1 MKIPKSIKWSIFLII
16 VTGVLAT
23 YIFSKIFQLNRSET
37 IALSQAIFSVLALMA
52 VLISLYAVGVQL
64 RKSMAK
70 PELKVVFAEN
80 NGSEFVITIPQ
91 NREVPHTLKLSVVNK
106 GNAITKL
113 FQIDFVV
120 PTIFDPKLEPTQ
132 GQIPQ
137 IAYAG
142 IIDNPRRNPD
152 MTSTIFYSSAESVYA
167 FVNKAVPICMLRLT
181 TLPSEYTNYPSEF
194 NIKYSVHGDWA
205 ETQEGVLKVTCSKT

>member
-1 MKIPKSIKWSIFLII
+1 MRVPRLLGLSVVAVI
-16 VTGVLAT
+16 VCGLLST
-23 YIFSKIFQLNRSET
+23 YLFSRSYGLNRSET
-37 IALSQAIFSVLALMA
+37 IALGQAIFSVIALMA
-52 VLISLYAVGVQL
+52 ILYSLWATGVQL

-70 PELKVVFAEN
+70 PRLGVVFSEN
-80 NGSEFVITIPQ
+80 SSSEISLTIPQ
-91 NREVPHTLKLSVVNK
+91 SREVPHILKLSVVNK

-152 MTSTIFYSSAESVYA
+152 MTSTIFYSSAERVYA

-181 TLPSEYTNYPSEF
+181 TLPREYTNYPREF
-194 NIKYSVHGDWA
+194 NIKYFVHGDWA